1 MTDYH
6 LAGLASAFFVTLA
19 LSGLVMQARFIRR
32 RKRLHAAG
40 QMTGERPTSTISLN
54 RFTAT
59 YLGFYSLFAYGLF
72 LEELNHYL
80 VWPRVAAV
88 AVTLAILHA
97 IMTDRRGA
105 LPVGVFA
112 VGAGL
117 FAVSPLLRWFGG
129 GMLAYSALASQALVV
144 AATAL
149 FLQGAIHQVVK
160 IRRAGRTGGLSLPM
174 HQLFFVKDFFSI
186 WFGFTMGAAGWPLLL
201 FNGVSLVMQCVL
213 IWHFRWSRRSRA
225 AGRRRAGRAPD

>member
-19 LSGLVMQARFIRR
+19 LSGLVMQVRFIRK
-32 RKRLHAAG
+32 RKRLYAAG
-40 QMTGERPTSTISLN
+40 QMAGERPTSTISLN

-59 YLGFYSLFAYGLF
+59 YLGFYALFAYGLF

-80 VWPRVAAV
+80 VWPRVAALAV
-88 AVTLAILHA
+88 ALLILHA

-117 FAVSPLLRWFGG
+117 FVMSPLLRWFGG
-129 GMLAYSALASQALVV
+129 GLLAYSAFASQVLVV
-144 AATAL
+144 AAAAL
-149 FLQGAIHQVVK
+149 FLQGAVHQVVK

-174 HQLFFVKDFFSI
+174 HQLFFVKDCASI

-213 IWHFRWSRRSRA
+213 MWHFRWTERAPAAAQRRA
-225 AGRRRAGRAPD
+225 APAAD